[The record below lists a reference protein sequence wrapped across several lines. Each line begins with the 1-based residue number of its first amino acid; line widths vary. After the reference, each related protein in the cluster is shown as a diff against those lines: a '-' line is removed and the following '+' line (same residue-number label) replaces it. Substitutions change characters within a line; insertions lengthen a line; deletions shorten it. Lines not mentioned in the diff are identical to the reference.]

1 MWWLE
6 RHAAMLKPA
15 RLVGVLAL
23 ALSLGGC
30 FEPLYGER
38 TLAGGPGLK
47 ARMAAVDVDI
57 PSVPN
62 GTPLARIANE
72 VRNDMIFDLQGG
84 SGGTTPTHQLKI
96 QLSSSNQQVIVDI
109 QTARAD
115 VQQFGINA
123 TYTLI
128 EKATGKSVITGQTF
142 ARVSYDNPGQAQ
154 RFSNARGQRDAENRA
169 SRTISDSIKSRLAS
183 YFSAGA

>member
-1 MWWLE
+1 
-6 RHAAMLKPA
+6 MLKPA